1 MPQMEPQDDS
11 FVRPFADW
19 LREQS
24 NGKTHEEMGDGIHT
38 LVARVLETG
47 KAGTLTLTIKV
58 KPMEDSEDSPLLITD
73 EIKLRLPEHDRK
85 ASIFYAD
92 KLGNLTK
99 QDPNQLSFESLREVA
114 GVGTVDVETG
124 EVREA

>member
-1 MPQMEPQDDS
+1 MTITAPDEE

-24 NGKTHEEMGDGIHT
+24 HGKTHEEMGEGLHQ

-47 KAGTLTLTIKV
+47 KTGTISLTIKV
-58 KPMEDSEDSPLLITD
+58 KPMEDSDESPLLITD

-85 ASIFYAD
+85 ASIFYTD
-92 KLGNLTK
+92 KAGNLTK
-99 QDPNQLSFESLREVA
+99 RDPNQLDFDSLREVP
-114 GVGTVDVETG
+114 GVGTVDTETG